1 MALAFCL
8 FFPHHIIC
16 FPVTRDYPQATS
28 NPLTLPVWLSL
39 CGSIFWVTCSCCSVA
54 QLLSCVWF
62 FVTPWTEACQASLS
76 FIISRSLLKLM
87 STELVMLSNQFI
99 LFNCLHCFPASGSSS
114 NELGLHIRWPKY
126 WSFSISPPYEYSGLI
141 SLRID

>member
-1 MALAFCL
+1 
-8 FFPHHIIC
+8 
-16 FPVTRDYPQATS
+16 
-28 NPLTLPVWLSL
+28 
-39 CGSIFWVTCSCCSVA
+39 
-54 QLLSCVWF
+54 
-62 FVTPWTEACQASLS
+62 
-76 FIISRSLLKLM
+76 M

-141 SLRID
+141 SLRIDQFDLLSVQGTLKSLLQQHNSKRCLLLGGKTMTNLDILLKNRDITLLTKVHIVKDTVFPVVMQGCESWIIKKGEH